1 MESRQLMSGH
11 IRPAD
16 FAHPSVQALLD
27 LHFQA
32 LIDASPLGK
41 AHVLDLA
48 ALQAPDICTWVLWS
62 GDRAVSTGA
71 LRHLSDTRGEI
82 KSMRTHPDYLGQGH
96 GAAMLEHIVGEARQ
110 RGYRT
115 LSLGTGTGPA
125 FDPALHLYRRR
136 GFVSGPAFG
145 TYQASDF
152 NQFLH
157 LSL

>member
-1 MESRQLMSGH
+1 MESLWLMSSE

-16 FAHPSVQALLD
+16 FAHLSVQALLE

-32 LIDASPLGK
+32 LIGASPLGK

-48 ALQAPDICTWVLWS
+48 ALQAPDISTWVLWG
-62 GDRAVSTGA
+62 GDTAVSTGA
-71 LRHLSDTRGEI
+71 LRHLSADQGEI
-82 KSMRTHPDYLGQGH
+82 KSMRTHPDHLGQGL
-96 GAAMLEHIVGEARQ
+96 GAAMLEHIIQEARG

-115 LSLGTGTGPA
+115 LSLETGTGPA
-125 FDPALHLYRRR
+125 FEPALRLYRRR
-136 GFVSGPAFG
+136 GFVEGPAFG
-145 TYQASDF
+145 SYQASDF

>member
-1 MESRQLMSGH
+1 MTD

-41 AHVLDLA
+41 AHVLGLA
-48 ALQAPDICTWVLWS
+48 ALQAPDICTWVLWL

-82 KSMRTHPDYLGQGH
+82 KSMRTHPDHLGQGH
-96 GAAMLEHIVGEARQ
+96 GAALLEHIIQEARG

-115 LSLGTGTGPA
+115 LSLETGTGPA

-152 NQFLH
+152 NQFFH